1 VLIARRV
8 EVLEGRR
15 LRLTGRATADLRPA
29 AGLALRR
36 RESGEERSVP
46 LRAAGGNG
54 RGATALLDLG
64 RLVPA
69 DGEPAVWELDATLA
83 RGATSAPPVVVTVD
97 DRLYRVQMRRAAGD
111 RLTVETEPLAP
122 HAELIRVRVDADGTL
137 VLSGEAPEAAPG
149 SRLVARRRADG
160 REVTAP
166 AAATGAGGFEAR
178 LELERLADGDAP
190 ARWDLWL
197 RPPGDAD
204 GLRLGAHRDG
214 IPGKHEIVLLPSHAT
229 GRGAEELE
237 IRPYYTSSDNL
248 SVVVAPVP
256 AVAPSAPA
264 PPRRGG
270 RVSLRRRLLGP
281 AAIVLHRVTAA
292 LAQAALGHGGHHAG
306 AARPAP
312 GEPQRV
318 SILLLHAWGMGGT
331 IRTALNLAEHLGPN
345 HEVEVVSLVRRRM
358 RPFFGFP
365 PGVEVVALDDQ
376 RGRGSSLA
384 RRLLCRLPSLLV
396 HPDDYAY
403 PLCNLWTD
411 IVLVRWLRSIP
422 TGVLVT
428 TRPALNIIAARLA
441 PDRLVT
447 VGQEHMNFHAH
458 RPGVAAEVRRLY
470 GGLDALAVLTEDD
483 ERDYA
488 QLLSGS
494 PTRVVRIPNS
504 LPELDG
510 GIAALDAKI
519 VVAAGRLNTQKGF
532 DLLIEAF
539 GRVVERHPDW
549 QLRIYGRGAEHEALR
564 RLILERQLYGHVF
577 LMGPTQRLGRAM
589 AGASVFAL
597 SSRFEGFGMVIVEAM
612 SKGLPVVSFDCP
624 RGPGEIIED
633 GVDGILVPE
642 LDVDAFATELL
653 GLVEDEERR
662 RRFGAAALRKARA
675 YEIGA
680 IAPRWEALLD
690 ELAVGAGSPA
700 APGRR

>member
-1 VLIARRV
+1 VLVARRV

-15 LRLTGRATADLRPA
+15 LRLSGRTASDHDPA
-29 AGLALRR
+29 AALGLRR

-46 LRAAGGNG
+46 LRPAGGNG

-64 RLVPA
+64 RLVPS
-69 DGEPAVWELDATLA
+69 DGERAVWDVDATLA
-83 RGATSAPPVVVTVD
+83 RGTTAAPPVVVTVD
-97 DRLYRVQMRRAAGD
+97 DRLFRVAMRRAAGG

-122 HAELIRVRVDADGTL
+122 HAELSRLRVESDGTL
-137 VLSGEAPEAAPG
+137 VVAGTAPAARAG
-149 SRLVARRRADG
+149 AGLVARRRSDG
-160 REVTAP
+160 REVSAP
-166 AAATGAGGFEAR
+166 ATIGADGFEAR
-178 LELERLADGDAP
+178 LELERLAHGDAP

-197 RPPGDAD
+197 RPSGDAD
-204 GLRLGAHRDG
+204 GLRIGAHRDG
-214 IPGKHEIVLLPSHAT
+214 IPGKHEIVLLPSHT
-229 GRGAEELE
+229 VGGDGGELE

-256 AVAPSAPA
+256 AVAPAAPA
-264 PPRRGG
+264 APQRGG

-281 AAIVLHRVTAA
+281 AATVVHRVTAA

-312 GEPQRV
+312 GEPQRI

-358 RPFFGFP
+358 RPFFPFP
-365 PGVEVVALDDQ
+365 PGVDVVALDDQ
-376 RGRGSSLA
+376 RGRGSSLV
-384 RRLLCRLPSLLV
+384 RRLLCRLPSVLV

-411 IVLVRWLRSIP
+411 IVLVRWLRSLP
-422 TGVLVT
+422 AGVLVT

-441 PDRLVT
+441 PDRLMT
-447 VGQEHMNFHAH
+447 IGQEHMNFHAH

-510 GIAALDAKI
+510 GTAALDARI
-519 VVAAGRLNTQKGF
+519 VVAAGRLNSQKGF

-539 GRVVERHPDW
+539 ARVVERHPAW
-549 QLRIYGRGAEHEALR
+549 QLRIYGRGAEHEALQQ
-564 RLILERQLYGHVF
+564 LILDRELYGHVF

-612 SKGLPVVSFDCP
+612 SKGLPVVAFDCP

-642 LDVDAFATELL
+642 LDVDAFARELL

-690 ELAVGAGSPA
+690 ELAATAGAPA